1 MNILILTGKFGFG
14 HTSAANS
21 IKEKLLLEHP
31 EYNVQVI
38 DFIEYLF
45 PIISKVIYGTF
56 NFLVNKCCA
65 LYNFLNKIG
74 SKNSNAPLKSFI
86 VRKIDRLLI
95 DNEIDMC
102 ISVFPVC
109 SQYISAYKRS
119 RKSKVI
125 LNTCVT
131 DVDVHEEWISDETNL
146 YFVASEKTKANLVDK
161 GVDSDKIVISGI
173 PVKNSFNC
181 EKDIK
186 IKKNILIMGG
196 GLGLIPSIDEFLCDL
211 DSNDNFTVN
220 VIVGNNQKMYDK
232 ISNKY
237 KNVNVVGFTNEVYK
251 YMKEADLIVT
261 KAGGVTMF
269 EAIVSETP
277 LFIIKPFLKQELGNA
292 LYIEDNNIGEV
303 VWDKSKSISND
314 IIRLIEDK
322 EQREKMISN
331 MRNIKMSF
339 ENTSYASF
347 TKREEVEL

>member
-45 PIISKVIYGTF
+45 PMISKIIYGTF
-56 NFLVNKCCA
+56 NFLVNKCCT

-74 SKNSNAPLKSFI
+74 SKNSNAPLKSII
-86 VRKIDRLLI
+86 VKKIDKLLI

-109 SQYISAYKRS
+109 SQYISAYKKM
-119 RKSKVI
+119 RKSNVI

-146 YFVASEKTKANLVDK
+146 YFVASDKTKNNLIDK
-161 GVDSDKIVISGI
+161 GVNEDKIVVSGI
-173 PVKNSFNC
+173 PVKDSFNS
-181 EKDIK
+181 EKSFK
-186 IKKNILIMGG
+186 TKKNILIMGG
-196 GLGLIPSIDEFLCDL
+196 GLGLIPSIDEFLSDL
-211 DSNDNFTVN
+211 NNNDELTIN
-220 VIVGNNQKMYDK
+220 VIVGNNQKMYDTL
-232 ISNKY
+232 SNRF
-237 KNVNVVGFTNEVYK
+237 KNVNVIGFTNEVYK
-251 YMKEADLIVT
+251 YMKDADLIVT

-277 LFIIKPFLKQELGNA
+277 LFVIKPFLKQELGNA

-303 VWDKSKSISND
+303 VWDKSNSISND
-314 IIRLIEDK
+314 IMQLINNNDK
-322 EQREKMISN
+322 RIKMINN
-331 MRNIKMSF
+331 MKRIKTSF
-339 ENTSYASF
+339 EDTSFASF
-347 TKREEVEL
+347 SKSKEVEL

>member
-21 IKEKLLLEHP
+21 IKEKILLENP
-31 EYNVQVI
+31 NYNVQVI

-45 PIISKVIYGTF
+45 PVISKVIYGTF

-86 VRKIDRLLI
+86 VKKIDKLLI

-109 SQYISAYKRS
+109 SQYISAYKKM
-119 RKSKVI
+119 RKSNVI

-146 YFVASEKTKANLVDK
+146 YFVACNKTKSNLINK
-161 GVDSDKIVISGI
+161 GVDENKIVVSGI
-173 PVKNSFNC
+173 PVRNNFNC
-181 EKDIK
+181 EKEK
-186 IKKNILIMGG
+186 SEKHNILIMGG
-196 GLGLIPSIDEFLCDL
+196 GLGLIPSIDDFLSDL
-211 DSNDNFTVN
+211 DDNNNFTIN

-232 ISNKY
+232 LSNKF
-237 KNVNVVGFTNEVYK
+237 KNINVIGFTNEVYK

-277 LFIIKPFLKQELGNA
+277 LFVIKPFLKQELGNA
-292 LYIEDNNIGEV
+292 LYIEDEGIGEV
-303 VWDKSKSISND
+303 VWDKSTSISDDITLLVSND
-314 IIRLIEDK
+314 AKRL
-322 EQREKMISN
+322 KMINNMKQIKSN
-331 MRNIKMSF
+331 F
-339 ENTSYASF
+339 ENISF
-347 TKREEVEL
+347 TSFSKREEV